1 VLAKGRDALRIV
13 GIESLEWG
21 VGAALADALES
32 IGPEPILAP
41 LAAVVQS
48 IEARLVELV
57 HEGVVMPLTDAVAE
71 VQQLIDSLSVT
82 PLLAGVEGVKDDLL
96 GLVDAVRPEHVLSDV
111 IDTFTDL
118 RDTLHALDPLA
129 PVRIAVETLRATVD
143 TFVNE
148 FAPSKL
154 LASVVTVYDDLAALI
169 GAFDVAGLLE
179 PVLTALGELQR
190 QIDGG
195 MDEVIDALEK
205 LEDACNSD
213 GGPIP
218 GLDLSVAASV
228 DIGGGLG
235 F

>member
-1 VLAKGRDALRIV
+1 
-13 GIESLEWG
+13 
-21 VGAALADALES
+21 
-32 IGPEPILAP
+32 
-41 LAAVVQS
+41 
-48 IEARLVELV
+48 V
-57 HEGVVMPLTDAVAE
+57 HEGIVVPLTDAVAE
-71 VQQLIDSLSVT
+71 VQQLIDALGVT
-82 PLLAGVEGVKDDLL
+82 PLLAGIEGVKDDLL

-111 IDTFTDL
+111 IDTFDDL

-143 TFVNE
+143 TFVDE

-154 LASVVTVYDDLAALI
+154 LAPVVTVYDDLAALI
-169 GAFDVAGLLE
+169 GSFDVAGLLE
-179 PVLTALGELQR
+179 PVLGALGELQR

-195 MDEVIDALEK
+195 MDEVIDALQK
-205 LEDACNSD
+205 LKDACNSD

>member
-13 GIESLEWG
+13 GIESLDG
-21 VGAALADALES
+21 GLGPALAGALEE
-32 IGPEPILAP
+32 IGPGPVLAP
-41 LAAVVQS
+41 FAAVVQS
-48 IEARLVELV
+48 LEARLVELV
-57 HEGVVMPLTDAVAE
+57 HEGIVVPLTGAVAE
-71 VQQLIDSLSVT
+71 VQELVDALGVTSL
-82 PLLAGVEGVKDDLL
+82 LGGIEGVKEDLL

-111 IDTFTDL
+111 IGTFDEL

-129 PVRIAVETLRATVD
+129 PVRIAVETLRSTVE
-143 TFVNE
+143 TFASE
-148 FAPSKL
+148 FAPSRL
-154 LASVVTVYDDLAALI
+154 LAPVVAVYDDLASLI

-205 LEDACNSD
+205 LKSACSSD

-228 DIGGGLG
+228 DLGGGLG
-235 F
+235 L